1 MIRLPPGSR
10 AIAATAL
17 KISSAL
23 LTRVAIGS
31 TAKERA
37 TDSNGSRKKDPPPGA
52 VLGLNMTAARAMLA
66 RDLLEHFEPLSDHRW
81 RKISEAGCAA
91 ARLRDA
97 RHKVAA
103 HWIGHAHEHD
113 WDSARLVQ
121 QRGCRGG
128 RIANQYVGL

>member
-1 MIRLPPGSR
+1 MSGLMIEWFE
-10 AIAATAL
+10 
-17 KISSAL
+17 KE
-23 LTRVAIGS
+23 GS
-31 TAKERA
+31 TARR
-37 TDSNGSRKKDPPPGA
+37 S
-52 VLGLNMTAARAMLA
+52 LGIEYDRRSPDAR

-81 RKISEAGCAA
+81 RKISEAGRAA
-91 ARLRDA
+91 ARSRDA

-103 HWIGHAHEHD
+103 HWIGHANEHD